1 MSAVTSTA
9 LDFATSEGRDV
20 VQPTHYIAVPT
31 VQDRCHAPTEPF
43 GWSLPPQA
51 PSHPCCTLHPTSANT
66 FTMLSA
72 CMSSALTK
80 IQRKTYAAGLNPNRG
95 PLDGQGSPVCLAEA
109 TLPQR
114 TDSEILVSAL
124 SVHTHSEVASQLLG
138 LKGNLHRQAIMTGA
152 AGWSGQPVS
161 ILCID
166 TQHMQCVK
174 GWQITCH
181 LK

>member
-1 MSAVTSTA
+1 MW
-9 LDFATSEGRDV
+9 
-20 VQPTHYIAVPT
+20 
-31 VQDRCHAPTEPF
+31 C
-43 GWSLPPQA
+43 SLPTILLCPLSKIDAMLRQNHSA
-51 PSHPCCTLHPTSANT
+51 GACHPKHPHIHVVLCTQHLQTHSQCCQH
-66 FTMLSA
+66 A
-72 CMSSALTK
+72 CQVHR
-80 IQRKTYAAGLNPNRG
+80 QRYKEKLMPLGYPNRG

-138 LKGNLHRQAIMTGA
+138 LKGNLHHQAIMTGA
-152 AGWSGQPVS
+152 VGWSGQPVS